1 MSTLLLENTYIRN
14 LNNIDRK
21 KHLLKIKI
29 IKYLYIKGAKSNTD
43 ICNRFSISS
52 PTSMTLINELM
63 TEGLVEKQGRGNSL
77 GGRKPD
83 LYGLRDNSLFVL
95 SIAMERFK
103 TQMAIFDNNNNN
115 ITGTQD
121 FPIWVSSDLSAVD
134 QMYEYASNLIN
145 SSGINL
151 DKLMGI
157 GISMPGLVASSSRT
171 FSSAEPPSAY
181 ELSARNLAHVSSS
194 NLVP

>member
-1 MSTLLLENTYIRN
+1 MSTLLLKDDYIRQ

-21 KHLLKIKI
+21 KYLLKIKI

-43 ICNRFSISS
+43 ICYRFNISS

-63 TEGLVEKQGRGNSL
+63 AEGLVEKQGRGNSL

-95 SIAMERFK
+95 SISMERFK
-103 TQMAIFDNNNNN
+103 SQMAIFDNNNNN
-115 ITGTQD
+115 ITGTQN
-121 FPIWVSSDLSAVD
+121 FPIPISEDLSAVD
-134 QMYEYASNLIN
+134 QLYDYASKLIT
-145 SSGINL
+145 SSNINL

-157 GISMPGLVASSSRT
+157 
-171 FSSAEPPSAY
+171 
-181 ELSARNLAHVSSS
+181 
-194 NLVP
+194 